1 MDISLHE
8 YFMKK
13 ALMEAQEAWLQNEIP
28 IGAILIDEDLRII
41 AKAHNQVEL
50 LNDPTAHA
58 EMICLSAGFEAL
70 GAKYLPQCTLYVTV
84 EPCMMCAGALYWS
97 QIGQIVYGT
106 HDYKRGHLNPYIL
119 NNKKTPYLHPKTKVI
134 AGILQEDC
142 AQLISSFFKNRRN

>member
-1 MDISLHE
+1 MDTSLHE
-8 YFMKK
+8 FFMRK

-28 IGAILIDEDLRII
+28 IGAILIDEQHNII

-84 EPCMMCAGALYWS
+84 EPCIMCAGALFWS
-97 QIGQIVYGT
+97 QIGQIIYGA
-106 HDYKRGHLNPYIL
+106 HDYKRGHLHSYIL
-119 NNKKTPYLHPKTKVI
+119 KKETIPYLHPKTKAIGGV
-134 AGILQEDC
+134 LQKES
-142 AQLISSFFKNRRN
+142 AHLISSFFKNKRK